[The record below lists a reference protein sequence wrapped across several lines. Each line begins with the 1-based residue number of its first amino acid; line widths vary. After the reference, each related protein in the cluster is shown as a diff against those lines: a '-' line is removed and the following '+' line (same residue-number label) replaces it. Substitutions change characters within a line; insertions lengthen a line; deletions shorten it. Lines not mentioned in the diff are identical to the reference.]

1 MKTVQVLVKLF
12 KVLNFNK
19 YPPLPRYQRGAD
31 VIRHSARF
39 RMLLVQDSLRRFCNS
54 LGSVGISIVLKGF
67 SELWRNRS
75 DGNKEERED
84 RLEKVMMMMTGCR
97 RTREMLKFIMED

>member
-1 MKTVQVLVKLF
+1 
-12 KVLNFNK
+12 
-19 YPPLPRYQRGAD
+19 
-31 VIRHSARF
+31 
-39 RMLLVQDSLRRFCNS
+39 MLLVQDNLRRFCNS

-67 SELWRNRS
+67 SGLWRNRS

-97 RTREMLKFIMED
+97 RTREMLKFIMEDWLVQ